1 MNCKVTAVSDIGCVR
16 TNNEDMILI
25 MDLLIRDSS
34 CDLSFTSGT
43 KNGWIAVADGMG
55 GHNAGEVASE
65 FVLREIAAFVDT
77 MPANLDS
84 EELNTVINALVRDI
98 HSQLNRMGTSRQ
110 SSIGLG
116 TTFCGLLFYQEGIY
130 SVNIGDSRLYRFRGN
145 LLAQLTHDH
154 SLRNM
159 MNDPSIPANQIAN
172 SFGGGSERIFM
183 DFENL
188 TERLFPNDILLLCTD
203 GLNSELNDEEI
214 DTALEQKS
222 GCVDMV
228 NLAKAK
234 GGRDNIS
241 CVLININI

>member
-1 MNCKVTAVSDIGCVR
+1 
-16 TNNEDMILI
+16 MILI
-25 MDLLIRDSS
+25 VDQLIRDSS
-34 CDLSFTSGT
+34 CDMNFTPGIN
-43 KNGWIAVADGMG
+43 NGWIAVADGMG

-77 MPANLDS
+77 MPANLDA
-84 EELNTVINALVRDI
+84 EELKTVINALVKDI
-98 HSQLNRMGTSRQ
+98 HLQLNRMGTAEHAAN
-110 SSIGLG
+110 GLG
-116 TTFCGLLFYQEGIY
+116 TTFCGLLFYQEQIY

-183 DFENL
+183 DFETL
-188 TERLFPNDILLLCTD
+188 TERLFPNDLLLLCTD
-203 GLNSELNDEEI
+203 GLNTELNDEEI

-222 GCVDMV
+222 GCAELV

-241 CVLININI
+241 CVMININI

>member
-1 MNCKVTAVSDIGCVR
+1 MNYKVSAVSDVGCVR
-16 TNNEDMILI
+16 TNNEDMILVL
-25 MDLLIRDSS
+25 DQLIRDSN
-34 CDLSFTSGT
+34 CEMAFTSGAR
-43 KNGWIAVADGMG
+43 NGWIAVADGMG

-65 FVLREIAAFVDT
+65 FVLRELAAFVDT
-77 MPANLDS
+77 MPANLDAD
-84 EELNTVINALVRDI
+84 EVKTVIDALVKDI
-98 HSQLNRMGTSRQ
+98 HTQLNHLGASEQ
-110 SSIGLG
+110 AAKGLG
-116 TTFCGLLFYQEGIY
+116 TTFCGLLFYREEIY

-172 SFGGGSERIFM
+172 SFGGGSARIFI

-188 TERLFPNDILLLCTD
+188 TDRLFPNDILLLCTD
-203 GLNSELNDEEI
+203 GLNTELSDEEI
-214 DTALEQKS
+214 DTALEQQS
-222 GCVDMV
+222 GCSELV

-241 CVLININI
+241 CVLISLDS

>member
-1 MNCKVTAVSDIGCVR
+1 MKLKVSAVSDLGCVR
-16 TNNEDMILI
+16 SNNEDMILVVGQ
-25 MDLLIRDSS
+25 LIRDSS
-34 CDLSFTSGT
+34 CELEFTTGA
-43 KNGWIAVADGMG
+43 KNCWIAVADGMG

-77 MPANLDS
+77 MPANLDA
-84 EELNTVINALVRDI
+84 EELKTVINALVRDI
-98 HSQLNRMGTSRQ
+98 HSQLNRMGTSQQ
-110 SSIGLG
+110 SSTGLG

-130 SVNIGDSRLYRFRGN
+130 AVNIGDSRLYRFRGN

-203 GLNSELNDEEI
+203 GLNSELSDEEI
-214 DTALEQKS
+214 DTVLEQQS
-222 GCVDMV
+222 GCGELV

-241 CVLININI
+241 CVLISLDS

>member
-1 MNCKVTAVSDIGCVR
+1 MNCKVSAVSDVGCVR

-25 MDLLIRDSS
+25 VDQLIRDSS
-34 CDLSFTSGT
+34 CDFTFTPGT

-77 MPANLDS
+77 MPANLDP
-84 EELNTVINALVRDI
+84 EELKTVINALVREI
-98 HSQLNRMGTSRQ
+98 HSQLNRMGTSQQ
-110 SSIGLG
+110 SSTGLG

-188 TERLFPNDILLLCTD
+188 TDRLFANDVLLLCTD
-203 GLNSELNDEEI
+203 GLNTELNDEEI
-214 DTALEQKS
+214 DNILEQKA
-222 GCVDMV
+222 GCSELVSQ
-228 NLAKAK
+228 AKSK

-241 CVLININI
+241 CILISLET

>member
-1 MNCKVTAVSDIGCVR
+1 MNCKVSAVSDVGCVR

-25 MDLLIRDSS
+25 VDQLIRDSN
-34 CDLSFTSGT
+34 CDMTFTPGT
-43 KNGWIAVADGMG
+43 KNAWIAVADGMG

-77 MPANLDS
+77 MPANLD
-84 EELNTVINALVRDI
+84 EEDLKTVVNALVKDI
-98 HSQLNRMGTSRQ
+98 HSQLNRMGTSEQ
-110 SSIGLG
+110 AANGLG

-188 TERLFPNDILLLCTD
+188 TDRLFANDLLLLCTD
-203 GLNSELNDEEI
+203 GLNTELNDEEI
-214 DTALEQKS
+214 DNILEQKA
-222 GCVDMV
+222 GCSELVSQ
-228 NLAKAK
+228 AKSK

-241 CVLININI
+241 CILISLET

>member
-1 MNCKVTAVSDIGCVR
+1 MKCNVSAVSDVGCVR

-25 MDLLIRDSS
+25 VDQLIRDSN
-34 CDLSFTSGT
+34 CDMTFTPGT

-77 MPANLDS
+77 MPANLDADD
-84 EELNTVINALVRDI
+84 LKNVINALVRDI
-98 HSQLNRMGTSRQ
+98 HLQLNRLGTSQ
-110 SSIGLG
+110 QAAKGLG
-116 TTFCGLLFYQEGIY
+116 TTFCGLLFYQEQIY

-172 SFGGGSERIFM
+172 SFGGGSEKIFM

-188 TERLFPNDILLLCTD
+188 TDRLFPNDILLLCTD
-203 GLNSELNDEEI
+203 GLNTELNDEEI
-214 DTALEQKS
+214 DSALEQKAS
-222 GCVDMV
+222 CGELVSQ
-228 NLAKAK
+228 AKDK

-241 CVLININI
+241 CVIIKMYL